1 MAFSLFNKK
10 TFKQSSN
17 SNQTAQNLIMDI
29 IQNEIGT
36 ANYQQ
41 ALCYAHAVDMIARTI
56 AQSELQI
63 KIINKEAKK
72 PIITKNEIYYR
83 LNIKPNLIDTGTNFK
98 YKLVSKLLLDGK
110 ALVITAKKEKDGI
123 ESFFLADSYEASKEI
138 MKIKTFS
145 NVQISDDESNT
156 LSMNAKYI
164 LGNNAMYF
172 VFNNAEINKASQTFK
187 NEISKMQDIA
197 DKVYKMSKVPKWR
210 LKTPRWTTNND
221 WL

>member
-63 KIINKEAKK
+63 KIIDKEAKK

-156 LSMNAKYI
+156 LSMNAKYV

-221 WL
+221 

>member
-10 TFKQSSN
+10 TFKQSN
-17 SNQTAQNLIMDI
+17 DSNQTTQNIIMDI
-29 IQNEIGT
+29 FQNEIGT

-63 KIINKEAKK
+63 KILKDSKPVIAK
-72 PIITKNEIYYR
+72 NAIYYR
-83 LNIKPNLIDTGTNFK
+83 LNIKPNPIDTGTNFK

-110 ALVITAKKEKDGI
+110 ALVITAKKERDGI

-172 VFNNAEINKASQTFK
+172 VFNNAEIKKASQTFK

-221 WL
+221 

>member
-1 MAFSLFNKK
+1 MAFSLFNNK
-10 TFKQSSN
+10 TFKQSSD
-17 SNQTAQNLIMDI
+17 SNKAAQNLILDI

-63 KIINKEAKK
+63 KIIDKKVNKPVIAK
-72 PIITKNEIYYR
+72 NAIYYR
-83 LNIKPNLIDTGTNFK
+83 LNIKPNLIETGTNFK

-156 LSMNAKYI
+156 LSMNAKYV

-221 WL
+221 

>member
-10 TFKQSSN
+10 TFKQSN
-17 SNQTAQNLIMDI
+17 DSNQTTQNIIMDI
-29 IQNEIGT
+29 FQNEIGK

-63 KIINKEAKK
+63 KILKDSKPVIAK
-72 PIITKNEIYYR
+72 NAIYYR
-83 LNIKPNLIDTGTNFK
+83 LNIKPNPIDTGTNFK

-110 ALVITAKKEKDGI
+110 ALVITAKKERDGI

-156 LSMNAKYI
+156 LSMNAKYSS
-164 LGNNAMYF
+164 GNNAMYF
-172 VFNNAEINKASQTFK
+172 VFNNAEIKKASQTFK

-221 WL
+221 

>member
-17 SNQTAQNLIMDI
+17 SNQTAQNLILDI

-63 KIINKEAKK
+63 KIIDKKVNKPVIAK
-72 PIITKNEIYYR
+72 NAIYYR
-83 LNIKPNLIDTGTNFK
+83 LNIKPNLIETGTNFK

-221 WL
+221 

>member
-1 MAFSLFNKK
+1 MAFSLFNNK
-10 TFKQSSN
+10 TFKQSSD
-17 SNQTAQNLIMDI
+17 SNKAAQNLILDI

-63 KIINKEAKK
+63 KIIDKKVNKPVIAK
-72 PIITKNEIYYR
+72 NAIYYR
-83 LNIKPNLIDTGTNFK
+83 LNIKPNLIETGTNFK

-156 LSMNAKYI
+156 LSMNAKYV

-172 VFNNAEINKASQTFK
+172 VFNNAEIKKASQTFK

-221 WL
+221 

>member
-63 KIINKEAKK
+63 KIIDKKVNKPVIAK
-72 PIITKNEIYYR
+72 NAIYYR

-221 WL
+221 

>member
-10 TFKQSSN
+10 TFKQSN
-17 SNQTAQNLIMDI
+17 DSNQTTQNIIMDI
-29 IQNEIGT
+29 FQNEIGT

-63 KIINKEAKK
+63 KILKDSKPVIAK
-72 PIITKNEIYYR
+72 NAIYYR
-83 LNIKPNLIDTGTNFK
+83 LNIKPNPIDTGTNFK

-110 ALVITAKKEKDGI
+110 ALVITAKKERDGI

-156 LSMNAKYI
+156 LSMNAKYSS
-164 LGNNAMYF
+164 GNNAMYF
-172 VFNNAEINKASQTFK
+172 VFNNAEIKKASQTFK

-221 WL
+221 

>member
-63 KIINKEAKK
+63 KIIDKKVNKPVIAK
-72 PIITKNEIYYR
+72 NAIYYR
-83 LNIKPNLIDTGTNFK
+83 LNIKPNLIETGTNFK

-221 WL
+221 

>member
-221 WL
+221 

>member
-63 KIINKEAKK
+63 KIIDKKVNKPVIAK
-72 PIITKNEIYYR
+72 NAIYYR
-83 LNIKPNLIDTGTNFK
+83 LNIKPNLIETGTNFK

-156 LSMNAKYI
+156 LSMNAKYV

-172 VFNNAEINKASQTFK
+172 VFNNAEIKKASQTFK

-221 WL
+221 

>member
-1 MAFSLFNKK
+1 MAFSLFNNK
-10 TFKQSSN
+10 TFKQSSD
-17 SNQTAQNLIMDI
+17 SNKVAQNLILDI

-63 KIINKEAKK
+63 KIIDKKVNKPVIAK
-72 PIITKNEIYYR
+72 NAIYYR
-83 LNIKPNLIDTGTNFK
+83 LNIKPNLIETGTNFK

-156 LSMNAKYI
+156 LSMNAKYV

-172 VFNNAEINKASQTFK
+172 VFNNAEIKKASQTFK

-221 WL
+221 

>member
-63 KIINKEAKK
+63 KIIDKEAKK

-172 VFNNAEINKASQTFK
+172 VFNNAEINKASQKFK

-221 WL
+221 

>member
-63 KIINKEAKK
+63 KIIDKEAKK

-221 WL
+221 

>member
-63 KIINKEAKK
+63 KIIDKEAKK

-156 LSMNAKYI
+156 LSMNAKYV

-172 VFNNAEINKASQTFK
+172 VFNNAEIKKASQTFK

-221 WL
+221 